1 MKAAFQ
7 GVHGA
12 YSELASKQLLGPR
25 TRTLPCESFAD
36 VFDAVL
42 AGKAARGILPIENS
56 LAGSI
61 HQNYDLLLDRDVHI
75 VGEAYLKVEHA
86 LLAHP
91 SASFKA
97 ITEVRSHPQALAQC
111 SGFFAKGKGIKPVPY
126 FDTAGAAE
134 SLAREAPS
142 HIGAIASVYA
152 AELYGLKV
160 LKRNLQNS
168 ADNYT
173 RFLAVERGPV
183 PIRKGGKVKAL
194 RKGNAGAAGTAPF
207 KTSLA
212 FMPKRNAVGSLHAIL
227 GVFAGRGIDLLKI
240 ESRPNPLSPF
250 EYWFYADL
258 AGGPGDEPV
267 ALALRDLGP
276 LLSRLKILG
285 GYPRAPRAGSRPAPT
300 SHRSKHA

>member
-36 VFDAVL
+36 VFDAVEAAQ
-42 AGKAARGILPIENS
+42 AGRGILPIENS

-91 SASFKA
+91 NASLKA

-111 SGFFAKGKGIKPVPY
+111 SGFFAKNKGIKPVPY

-134 SLAREAPS
+134 SLAREAPA
-142 HIGAIASVYA
+142 HIGAIASAYA
-152 AELYGLKV
+152 AELYRLRI
-160 LKRNLQNS
+160 LKRNLQNH
-168 ADNYT
+168 ADNFT
-173 RFLAVERGPV
+173 RFLAVARGPAPV
-183 PIRKGGKVKAL
+183 RKGGK
-194 RKGNAGAAGTAPF
+194 AGAPF

-227 GVFAGRGIDLLKI
+227 GVFAGRGLDLLKI

-258 AGGPGDEPV
+258 AGGPGDAPV
-267 ALALRDLGP
+267 AQALKDLAP

-285 GYPRAPRAGSRPAPT
+285 GYPRAPRAGSRPLPKT
-300 SHRSKHA
+300 NRSKHV

>member
-25 TRTLPCESFAD
+25 THTLPCESFAD
-36 VFDAVL
+36 VFDAVQSAR
-42 AGKAARGILPIENS
+42 AGRGILPIENS

-75 VGEAYLKVEHA
+75 VGEAYLKVEHT

-91 SASFKA
+91 SASLKA

-111 SGFFAKGKGIKPVPY
+111 SGFFAKNKGIRPAPY

-134 SLAREAPS
+134 SLAREAPA
-142 HIGAIASVYA
+142 HIGAIASAYA

-160 LKRNLQNS
+160 LKRNLQNH
-168 ADNYT
+168 ADNFT
-173 RFLAVERGPV
+173 RFLAVERGPAPV
-183 PIRKGGKVKAL
+183 RK
-194 RKGNAGAAGTAPF
+194 AGTRGKGSAPF

-258 AGGPGDEPV
+258 AGGPGDAPV
-267 ALALRDLGP
+267 ALALKDLAP

-285 GYPRAPRAGSRPAPT
+285 GYPRAPRAGSRPAPKPN
-300 SHRSKHA
+300 RSKHV

>member
-12 YSELASKQLLGPR
+12 YSELASRQLLGPR
-25 TRTLPCESFAD
+25 ARALPCETFAD
-36 VFDAVL
+36 VFDAV
-42 AGKAARGILPIENS
+42 ARGKADRGVLPIENS

-61 HQNYDLLLDRDVHI
+61 HQNYDLLLDRDLHI

-86 LLAHP
+86 LLCHP
-91 SASFKA
+91 RASLKA

-111 SGFFAKGKGIKPVPY
+111 SGFFAKHKSIRPAPF

-134 SLAREAPS
+134 SLAREAPA

-152 AELYGLKV
+152 AGLYGLKV
-160 LKRNLQNS
+160 LKRNLQNR

-173 RFLAVERGPV
+173 RFLAVARRPL
-183 PIRKGGKVKAL
+183 PAAASR
-194 RKGNAGAAGTAPF
+194 AGTAF

-212 FMPKRNAVGSLHAIL
+212 FMPRRNAVGSLHAIL
-227 GVFAGRGIDLLKI
+227 GVFAGRGIDLVKI
-240 ESRPNPLSPF
+240 ESRPNPASPF

-258 AGGPGDEPV
+258 AGGPGDAPV
-267 ALALRDLGP
+267 ALALKELKP
-276 LLSRLKILG
+276 LVSRLKILG
-285 GYPRAPRAGSRPAPT
+285 GYPRAPRAGSRPAPALA
-300 SHRSKHA
+300 RSKHA